1 MSKVV
6 DFKPKVSLSQDLAD
20 RIGTMAYEYVDILR
34 TARIETYGE
43 REVSIEEM
51 DRVVQVVNQ
60 LFSDNL
66 AYEMPRI
73 NEF

>member
-1 MSKVV
+1 MNKVV
-6 DFKPKVSLSQDLAD
+6 DFKPKVSISQDLAD
-20 RIGTMAYEYVDILR
+20 RLGVMAWEYVDILR

-51 DRVVQVVNQ
+51 DRVVQAVNE
-60 LFSDNL
+60 LYSDAL

-73 NEF
+73 SEF